1 MLDIMQDI
9 TFEQFYR
16 TMGLIKYPFRDRTAE
31 KEDTSRLF
39 VKPLDYSR
47 LEDDLSNANTTII
60 CGNRG
65 SGKTISLLDLMN
77 KVSSARLNCLIDNFE
92 DVALVDNQLDFYSL
106 ILKNITK
113 RLVIFLAEHKRLLKK
128 AKYEDKVLLSFLI
141 MKYGDSIT
149 DNQLQTELESIQ
161 LSWVQRVINK
171 ISAPLTH
178 ILNYGSTA
186 ITNFG
191 NELLTKQFGNYLPEV
206 NEGEVRK
213 IFPYIQFKVQN
224 QFNSVDVSYSLLERV
239 LQLTRRLTGSV
250 PAVFIDKLDEDIR
263 LENDAEL
270 VSEFIKDLVCDTK
283 LLLNSDIQLIISV
296 WQIPF
301 GLLSTIF
308 RESKIS
314 VYTLSWRPKQLEAV
328 LDHRLS
334 VYSDGKI
341 TKYLQ
346 LFDEDVTE
354 DDLQN
359 IYTLSNS
366 NPRDLWGIFDALFN
380 AQFTI
385 DANSKQLSKQA
396 IIDGLQ
402 DFVESF
408 QFYEYYPRKK
418 NAQRNTN
425 DIYSYIGYL
434 LKLKG
439 TIEFTNEELRQS
451 ASTGG
456 STSNYITGMM
466 NIGLVKKT
474 GKKRH
479 GGAVIYQVSDPKV
492 IYAIM
497 NEIDILKV

>member
-1 MLDIMQDI
+1 
-9 TFEQFYR
+9 
-16 TMGLIKYPFRDRTAE
+16 
-31 KEDTSRLF
+31 
-39 VKPLDYSR
+39 
-47 LEDDLSNANTTII
+47 
-60 CGNRG
+60 
-65 SGKTISLLDLMN
+65 MN

-239 LQLTRRLTGSV
+239 LQLTRRLTGRV

-341 TKYLQ
+341 TKYRQ

-418 NAQRNTN
+418 MLREIQM
-425 DIYSYIGYL
+425 IYTLIL
-434 LKLKG
+434 
-439 TIEFTNEELRQS
+439 
-451 ASTGG
+451 A
-456 STSNYITGMM
+456 
-466 NIGLVKKT
+466 
-474 GKKRH
+474 
-479 GGAVIYQVSDPKV
+479 IY
-492 IYAIM
+492 
-497 NEIDILKV
+497 

>member
-31 KEDTSRLF
+31 KEDASRLF

-341 TKYLQ
+341 TKYRQ

-418 NAQRNTN
+418 MLREIQM
-425 DIYSYIGYL
+425 IYTLIL
-434 LKLKG
+434 
-439 TIEFTNEELRQS
+439 
-451 ASTGG
+451 A
-456 STSNYITGMM
+456 
-466 NIGLVKKT
+466 
-474 GKKRH
+474 
-479 GGAVIYQVSDPKV
+479 IY
-492 IYAIM
+492 
-497 NEIDILKV
+497 